1 MGEKNSEYL
10 LFIINLFHLICW
22 FHIFILII
30 GYNMSSYISF
40 IEPNQHLT
48 FLLIILKIT
57 QTFQFSDTIF
67 SLLKIAKGSTLGSL
81 MQIMGRNYIVWFIM
95 NSNSDKFY
103 LSLILI
109 NWSFADSVRY
119 LYYIIPNRFTKY
131 LRFFL
136 LFC

>member
-40 IEPNQHLT
+40 IDPNQYLT

-67 SLLKIAKGSTLGSL
+67 SFLKIAKGSTLGSL
-81 MQIMGRNYIVWFIM
+81 MQIIGRNYIVWFIM

-119 LYYIIPNRFTKY
+119 LYYIIPNRYTKY